1 MAEKEG
7 GAENTR
13 KEMDHFRECLEECR
27 LRDLGYSG
35 HMFTWERGAT
45 SRSKVR
51 ERLDRYVATIPWC
64 SRFPNFEVTHLA
76 RYKSDHCPIVLTA
89 KNRSGKQRRRK
100 KGFKFETCWL
110 LDEECEPLVRRAWG
124 KGRVWRCSRV
134 NSLINVEQG
143 DWNEELIAEV
153 FEERDVK
160 CILAIPLS
168 ERLPRDELIWAFSK
182 DGDYSPKSAS
192 LLMEN
197 VHRIDPG
204 PWAFESKAH
213 NRIGQ
218 CPWCNTH
225 EESTQHALF
234 ECTRAREIW
243 EACDCKML
251 LEDGADMSL
260 CDRFMQWKKY
270 GEKAR
275 ALGGYIVWNIWWERN
290 RKVSLN
296 PKVWQ
301 PPPCDIVKL
310 NVDASIDEA
319 GWVGFGV
326 VARTHEGKVVFAATR
341 RNKAR
346 WTPEVA
352 EAKALVYAVKLGRH
366 FGITKA
372 MVESDCLTIIS
383 RLSKGATHL
392 TELDTVLGDALQL
405 SSSFACMTWS
415 HINREG
421 NHVAHHLARIIP
433 LHCEKIWEDNVPPE
447 VAHYLLMDSLSV
459 D

>member
-1 MAEKEG
+1 M
-7 GAENTR
+7 
-13 KEMDHFRECLEECR
+13 
-27 LRDLGYSG
+27 
-35 HMFTWERGAT
+35 
-45 SRSKVR
+45 
-51 ERLDRYVATIPWC
+51 
-64 SRFPNFEVTHLA
+64 
-76 RYKSDHCPIVLTA
+76 
-89 KNRSGKQRRRK
+89 
-100 KGFKFETCWL
+100 
-110 LDEECEPLVRRAWG
+110 
-124 KGRVWRCSRV
+124 
-134 NSLINVEQG
+134 EQG
-143 DWNEELIAEV
+143 DWNKELIAEV
-153 FEERDVK
+153 FEERDAK

-182 DGDYSPKSAS
+182 DGDYSVKTACMIGKGCDLDLFHQAWVDIWAVNASPKVRHFLWRMCTESIPVRGLLKERHITDVAS
-192 LLMEN
+192 
-197 VHRIDPG
+197 
-204 PWAFESKAH
+204 
-213 NRIGQ
+213 
-218 CPWCNTH
+218 CPWCKTH
-225 EESTQHALF
+225 KESTQHALF

-243 EACDCKML
+243 EACDCQML

-260 CDRFMQWKKY
+260 CDQFVQWKKY
-270 GEKAR
+270 GEEAR
-275 ALGGYIVWNIWWERN
+275 ALGGYIVFEDITTPTTVIGQRIRSQVDEYGNYASFLYSSTVHQ
-290 RKVSLN
+290 VSSN
-296 PKVWQ
+296 SKVWQ

-352 EAKALVYAVKLGRH
+352 EAKALVYAVKLGRD

-392 TELDTVLGDALQL
+392 TELDTVLGDILQL

-421 NHVAHHLARIIP
+421 NYVAHHLARIIP

-447 VAHYLLMDSLSV
+447 VAPYLLMDSLLV